1 MGNKSTVW
9 ISTIVTP
16 NGAPRFSAIDWEK
29 CTQPDNPMA
38 VCLLNFTHFEL
49 HAYYTRDVQTQD
61 WRVRGSSAVRHSRA
75 CTSRHSLCSSSRAS
89 SYVRRSAGRSSRS
102 ACAHCRCRRSFST
115 SSSLLTSYSTRELS
129 SRRSDSYLYYLQ
141 FCIPHMPLAHF
152 TILYSQL

>member
-1 MGNKSTVW
+1 MDLDYCHAKW
-9 ISTIVTP
+9 ITAFRCDRLGEVYTTGQP
-16 NGAPRFSAIDWEK
+16 NGSLFA
-29 CTQPDNPMA
+29 Q
-38 VCLLNFTHFEL
+38 FTHFEL
-49 HAYYTRDVQTQD
+49 HADDTRDVQRQD

-102 ACAHCRCRRSFST
+102 SCAHCRCRRSFST
-115 SSSLLTSYSTRELS
+115 SSSLLTSYSTRELF

-152 TILYSQL
+152 TILYSLL